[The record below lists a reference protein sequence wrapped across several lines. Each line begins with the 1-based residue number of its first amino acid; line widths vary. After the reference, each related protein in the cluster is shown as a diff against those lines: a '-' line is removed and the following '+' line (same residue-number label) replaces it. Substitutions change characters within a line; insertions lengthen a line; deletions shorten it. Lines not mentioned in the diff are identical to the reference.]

1 MLRSLAQGV
10 TEGQGGRLHNESVH
24 LWSPDRLGRII
35 LQPVHQVVAG
45 LEEIEERIANA
56 LHLVPTLCAI
66 IPLCI
71 EPGARPLHPLVV
83 LLPFCHCRSRASVS
97 LWVSPRLWGCRLDWL
112 RPVYDARSI

>member
-45 LEEIEERIANA
+45 LEEIEERIANP
-56 LHLVPTLCAI
+56 LHL
-66 IPLCI
+66 
-71 EPGARPLHPLVV
+71 LVV

-112 RPVYDARSI
+112 RPVYDARSIARALR